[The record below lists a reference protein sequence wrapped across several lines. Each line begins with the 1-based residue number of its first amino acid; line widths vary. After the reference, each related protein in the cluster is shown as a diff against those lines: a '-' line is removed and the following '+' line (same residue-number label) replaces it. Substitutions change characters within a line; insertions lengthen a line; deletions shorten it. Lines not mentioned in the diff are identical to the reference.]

1 MVLCFYLSSPV
12 IFLGYLARISVHLQ
26 KEFLLRAFRLCSY
39 GEGHILWSYA
49 QNGLLH
55 LSLAVLLS
63 PLLFDCVQKDNSM
76 KCNYLYRHYLEPLRE
91 WIRFLSQSQ
100 FPCSLAITS
109 LSLNQSVRLAQKRV
123 CPLEILCF
131 QLSENSLF
139 RRL

>member
-26 KEFLLRAFRLCSY
+26 REFPLRTFRLCFCDGERILLSY
-39 GEGHILWSYA
+39 E

-63 PLLFDCVQKDNSM
+63 TLLFDCVQKDNSM
-76 KCNYLYRHYLEPLRE
+76 KCNYLYRHYLEPLQE

-100 FPCSLAITS
+100 FPCSLANTS
-109 LSLNQSVRLAQKRV
+109 LSLNQSFRLAQKRV
-123 CPLEILCF
+123 CPLEIHCF
-131 QLSENSLF
+131 QMSENALF

>member
-1 MVLCFYLSSPV
+1 MNLRFYLSSPV
-12 IFLGYLARISVHLQ
+12 MFLGHLARISVHLQ
-26 KEFLLRAFRLCSY
+26 KGFPLRAFRLCFC
-39 GEGHILWSYA
+39 GGGHILWSYA

-63 PLLFDCVQKDNSM
+63 TLLFNCVQKDNSM
-76 KCNYLYRHYLEPLRE
+76 TCSYLYRHYLEPLRE

-100 FPCSLAITS
+100 FPCSPANTS
-109 LSLNQSVRLAQKRV
+109 LSLNQSFRLAQKRV

-131 QLSENSLF
+131 QLSKNSLF

>member
-1 MVLCFYLSSPV
+1 MVLCFGLSSPV
-12 IFLGYLARISVHLQ
+12 IFLGYLARRLVHLQ
-26 KEFLLRAFRLCSY
+26 KGFPLRAFRLCSY
-39 GEGHILWSYA
+39 DGEHILLSYA

-63 PLLFDCVQKDNSM
+63 TLLFGCVQKDNS
-76 KCNYLYRHYLEPLRE
+76 KTCSYLYRHYLEPLRE

-100 FPCSLAITS
+100 FPCSPANTS
-109 LSLNQSVRLAQKRV
+109 LSLNQSYRLAQKRV

-131 QLSENSLF
+131 QLPENSLF